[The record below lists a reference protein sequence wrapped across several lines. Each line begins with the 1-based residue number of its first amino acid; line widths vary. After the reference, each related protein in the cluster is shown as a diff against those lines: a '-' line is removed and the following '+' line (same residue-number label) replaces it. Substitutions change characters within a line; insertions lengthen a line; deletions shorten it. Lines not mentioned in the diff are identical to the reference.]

1 MLRKVAYGVIGAGV
15 IAALGVFIY
24 LAGWH
29 AGAALHQT
37 MQGAAAAQPAAVSA
51 IPAQNLPVQPEIIP
65 FPGPDRQGPGQ
76 GQGQGQ
82 DCQPIILFYYQGRLY
97 QLMPGPDNPPGM
109 PGSPP
114 EYFPLRPYQGPQI
127 PGLPF
132 GPAPQPFQQPP
143 GFQPVQPRF

>member
-1 MLRKVAYGVIGAGV
+1 MLRRFGRIILIVGG
-15 IAALGVFIY
+15 AALFGGLMY

-29 AGAALHQT
+29 AAAT
-37 MQGAAAAQPAAVSA
+37 AAQAAPVSA
-51 IPAQNLPVQPEIIP
+51 TPVQNLPMQPEMIP
-65 FPGPDRQGPGQ
+65 FPAPDRQGPGQ
-76 GQGQGQ
+76 GLGQGQ
-82 DCQPIILFYYQGRLY
+82 DCQPITLFYYQGRLY

-132 GPAPQPFQQPP
+132 GPAPQQLP
-143 GFQPVQPRF
+143 GFQPLQPRF

>member
-1 MLRKVAYGVIGAGV
+1 MLRKVACGVIGAGV

-29 AGAALHQT
+29 AGADNAK
-37 MQGAAAAQPAAVSA
+37 PAAVSA
-51 IPAQNLPVQPEIIP
+51 MPAQNLPVQPEIIP

-76 GQGQGQ
+76 GLGQGQ

-97 QLMPGPDNPPGM
+97 QLMPGPDNLPGM

>member
-1 MLRKVAYGVIGAGV
+1 MVRRVASRVIVAGV
-15 IAALGVFIY
+15 IAVLGALIY

-29 AGAALHQT
+29 AGATALHHSA
-37 MQGAAAAQPAAVSA
+37 QGDAAQPTAVTA
-51 IPAQNLPVQPEIIP
+51 TPVQNLPMQPEMIP
-65 FPGPDRQGPGQ
+65 FPAPDRQGPGQ
-76 GQGQGQ
+76 GLGQGQ

-132 GPAPQPFQQPP
+132 GPAPQQLP
-143 GFQPVQPRF
+143 GFQPLQPRF

>member
-1 MLRKVAYGVIGAGV
+1 MLRRYARPILLVGS
-15 IAALGVFIY
+15 AALFGGLMF

-29 AGAALHQT
+29 AGAA
-37 MQGAAAAQPAAVSA
+37 GAQPAAISA
-51 IPAQNLPVQPEIIP
+51 TLAQNLPVQPEIIP

-76 GQGQGQ
+76 QLAPGQGQE
-82 DCQPIILFYYQGRLY
+82 CEPVILFYYQGRLY
-97 QLMPGPDNPPGM
+97 QLMPGPNNQPGV

-114 EYFPLRPYQGPQI
+114 EYFPLTPYQGPSI

-132 GPAPQPFQQPP
+132 GPNPSPVPQGP

>member
-1 MLRKVAYGVIGAGV
+1 MVRQVASRVIVAGV
-15 IAALGVFIY
+15 IAVLGALIY

-29 AGAALHQT
+29 AGAT
-37 MQGAAAAQPAAVSA
+37 AAQPTAVTA
-51 IPAQNLPVQPEIIP
+51 TPVQNLPMQPEMIP
-65 FPGPDRQGPGQ
+65 FPAPDRQGPGQ
-76 GQGQGQ
+76 GLGQRQ

-132 GPAPQPFQQPP
+132 GPAPQQLP
-143 GFQPVQPRF
+143 GFQPLQPRF